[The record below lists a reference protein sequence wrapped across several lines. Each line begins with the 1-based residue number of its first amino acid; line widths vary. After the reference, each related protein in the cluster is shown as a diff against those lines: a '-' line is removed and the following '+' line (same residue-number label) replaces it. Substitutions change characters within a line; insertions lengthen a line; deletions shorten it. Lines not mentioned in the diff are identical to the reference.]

1 MWMLLIPFAQRFCGP
16 VWRSHCLGKAFNACG
31 FSSVSEHVFESQGSK
46 DFVVQ
51 KIWQRIVDDNF
62 QSLTVDFA
70 DGIRR
75 VLSERY
81 LYMGYGLSMRYSYGH
96 DCRIYTLPT
105 TYFQTQISFM
115 MKKNSP
121 LIPILNKM

>member
-1 MWMLLIPFAQRFCGP
+1 MLM
-16 VWRSHCLGKAFNACG
+16 SNLGIALFGKVICG
-31 FSSVSEHVFESQGSK
+31 FWLFLRLGSQGSK

-51 KIWQRIVDDNF
+51 RIWQRIVDDNF
-62 QSLTVDFA
+62 QSLTKDFA
-70 DGIRR
+70 EGIQR

-96 DCRIYTLPT
+96 DCRIYTLPS
-105 TYFQTQISFM
+105 TYFQTQVSFM